1 MHDETDEL
9 SQRIDERLIEMVRHI
24 TDARDAFAS
33 VASHVDR
40 TVGVRLE
47 QVRSRAAARCVEFQN
62 ERKRVNSRV
71 ERALANAKEKVEAWK
86 ESGQSQKL
94 RQYADQ
100 SEQYAS
106 AVMLDANEAI
116 DRALIAAM
124 ESMVARLIA
133 DRAARKM

>member
-9 SQRIDERLIEMVRHI
+9 SHRIDERLVEMVRHI

-33 VASHVDR
+33 VAWHVDR

-47 QVRSRAAARCVEFQN
+47 QVRSRAAVRSVEFQN
-62 ERKRVNSRV
+62 ERKRMNSRV
-71 ERALANAKEKVEAWK
+71 KKALANAREKVDGWK
-86 ESGQSQKL
+86 ESGKAQKL
-94 RQYADQ
+94 QQYADQ

-106 AVMLDANEAI
+106 SVMLDANEAI

-124 ESMVARLIA
+124 ESVVARLIA
-133 DRAARKM
+133 NRAARKL